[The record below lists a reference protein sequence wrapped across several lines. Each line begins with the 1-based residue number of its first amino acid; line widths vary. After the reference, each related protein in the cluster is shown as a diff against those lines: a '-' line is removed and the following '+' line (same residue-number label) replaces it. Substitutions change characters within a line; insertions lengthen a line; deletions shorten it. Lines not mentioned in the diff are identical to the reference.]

1 MHYKHKQLHKLT
13 GLALLLPF
21 LAWSLTGIFF
31 LFRPP
36 FFEAYEQIPI
46 KHYPLQT
53 SSINIDSDTWLE
65 ARQVRSILGD
75 HLLVRNSDEWVHL
88 NAETNEIWEFP
99 SDDQITLL
107 IHDAFE
113 FNPDRYGSLIELN
126 GGEGTTDTGID
137 IEIDWFSLTITQEG
151 ADRIWIDRIYNLHY
165 LRWTGIE
172 WLDEIV
178 GVLALCLLVY
188 MTYSGARM
196 VLITKQ

>member
-21 LAWSLTGIFF
+21 LVWSLTGIFF

-46 KHYPLQT
+46 RHYPLQT
-53 SSINIDSDTWLE
+53 SSIDTSSDSWLE
-65 ARQVRSILGD
+65 VRQIRSILGV
-75 HLLVRNSDEWVHL
+75 HLLVRDTGEWLHL
-88 NAETNEIWEFP
+88 NAETMEVWDFP
-99 SDDQITLL
+99 SGDQLTLL
-107 IHDAFE
+107 LNDAFE
-113 FNPDRYGSLIELN
+113 FNRDRYGSLIELN
-126 GGEGTTDTGID
+126 GSKGTTDTGID
-137 IEIDWFSLTITQEG
+137 VEIDWSSLSITQVG
-151 ADRIWIDRIYNLHY
+151 ADRVWIDRIYNLHY

-178 GVLALCLLVY
+178 GILGLCLLVY
-188 MTYSGARM
+188 MTYSGTRM